1 MVRGYTKM
9 NTCKLD
15 LVSVRCILIEELE
28 SLESWKDGDMGGN
41 SYLDIGPILYS

>member
-1 MVRGYTKM
+1 M

-28 SLESWKDGDMGGN
+28 SWKVGKMEIWVVI
-41 SYLDIGPILYS
+41 ST